1 MTGTGKLPIIAR
13 GGTGA
18 VTRHGPC
25 SYSEQLEL
33 SCIENTGGTLVRV
46 RRNGG
51 SAWLAI
57 LIGLV
62 FVLAAC
68 TAEDGGSDAT
78 GGPAGTN
85 GESGGATAGY
95 PSEDLQVM
103 APADPGGGW
112 DSTAR
117 AMQPVLEEVGG
128 VGAEVYNV
136 GGAGGTIGLAQFAE
150 ETVGD
155 PHQLMVMGLVMV
167 GGILTNDS
175 QVTLDDVTPIA
186 SLTSEQ
192 EAIVVTADSEFET
205 LEQLV
210 EAWVADPTSISWGGG
225 SAGGTDHILVGL
237 LAQAAGID
245 PSGINYVAHSG
256 GGEAVNAILSGAVT
270 AGVSGVSE
278 FTDQVDAGEMRW
290 LGVSGDAAPE
300 GIDSPTIADAGFDVV
315 LENWRGVVGA
325 PELSDADRD
334 AVVAFITEM
343 HDSDAWQ
350 AALEENGWS
359 DFFQAGDEFDSF
371 LAEEKTR
378 VEAVLADIGLT
389 GG

>member
-1 MTGTGKLPIIAR
+1 MNRLFRRPAAV
-13 GGTGA
+13 GGLA
-18 VTRHGPC
+18 
-25 SYSEQLEL
+25 
-33 SCIENTGGTLVRV
+33 LVV
-46 RRNGG
+46 
-51 SAWLAI
+51 A
-57 LIGLV
+57 
-62 FVLAAC
+62 LAAC
-68 TAEDGGSDAT
+68 TGGDSGDGGAASGD
-78 GGPAGTN
+78 GGAA
-85 GESGGATAGY
+85 SGGATADY
-95 PSEDLQVM
+95 PSEDLQIM

-128 VGAEVYNV
+128 VGVEVYNV

-150 ETVGD
+150 QEAGD

-175 QVTLDDVTPIA
+175 AVTLDDVTPIA

-192 EAIVVTADSEFET
+192 EAIVVTADSEYET

-210 EAWVADPTSISWGGG
+210 EAWKADPTSIAWGGG

-270 AGVSGVSE
+270 VGVSGVGE
-278 FTDQVDAGEMRW
+278 FADQVEAGEMRW
-290 LGVSGDAAPE
+290 LAVSGDEAPE
-300 GIDSPTIADAGFDVV
+300 GIDAPTISESGYDVV
-315 LENWRGVVGA
+315 LENWRGVVA
-325 PELSDADRD
+325 PPDLSDADRE
-334 AVVAFITEM
+334 AVVGLITEM
-343 HDSDAWQ
+343 RDSEAWQ
-350 AALEENGWS
+350 AALETNGWG
-359 DFFQAGDEFDSF
+359 DFFLAGDEFASYLED
-371 LAEEKTR
+371 EKTR
-378 VEAVLADIGLT
+378 VEGVLTEIGLI

>member
-1 MTGTGKLPIIAR
+1 MGTHRR
-13 GGTGA
+13 GPG
-18 VTRHGPC
+18 
-25 SYSEQLEL
+25 
-33 SCIENTGGTLVRV
+33 
-46 RRNGG
+46 
-51 SAWLAI
+51 WLAI

-62 FVLAAC
+62 LALAAC
-68 TAEDGGSDAT
+68 TAGGDGADASGGDGG
-78 GGPAGTN
+78 
-85 GESGGATAGY
+85 EATADY
-95 PSEDLQVM
+95 PSEDLQIM

-136 GGAGGTIGLAQFAE
+136 GGAAGTIGLAQFAE
-150 ETVGD
+150 ETSGD

-167 GGILTNDS
+167 GGIVTNES

-186 SLTSEQ
+186 SLTTEQ
-192 EAIVVTADSEFET
+192 EAIVVTADSEYET

-210 EAWVADPTSISWGGG
+210 EAWTADPTGISWGGG

-237 LAQAAGID
+237 LAQEAGID
-245 PSGINYVAHSG
+245 PAGINYVAHSG

-278 FTDQVDAGEMRW
+278 FAEQVEAGEMRF
-290 LGVSGDAAPE
+290 LAVSGESAPE
-300 GIDSPTIADAGFDVV
+300 GIDAPTITDAGFDVV
-315 LENWRGVVGA
+315 LENWRGVMGA
-325 PELSDADRD
+325 PDLSDADRE
-334 AVVAFITEM
+334 AVVGLITEM
-343 HDSDAWQ
+343 HDSEAWQ

-359 DFFQAGDEFDSF
+359 DFFRAGDEFATF
-371 LAEEKTR
+371 LGEERTR
-378 VEAVLADIGLT
+378 VEGVLAEIGLT

>member
-1 MTGTGKLPIIAR
+1 MSVQGSR
-13 GGTGA
+13 G
-18 VTRHGPC
+18 P
-25 SYSEQLEL
+25 
-33 SCIENTGGTLVRV
+33 
-46 RRNGG
+46 
-51 SAWLAI
+51 AWFAI
-57 LIGLV
+57 VMGLV
-62 FVLAAC
+62 LALAAC
-68 TAEDGGSDAT
+68 TTDEGGADAT
-78 GGPAGTN
+78 GGPAGTDGGDG
-85 GESGGATAGY
+85 GEATADY
-95 PSEDLQVM
+95 PSEDLQIM

-150 ETVGD
+150 ETTGD

-186 SLTSEQ
+186 ALTSEQ
-192 EAIVVTADSEFET
+192 EAIVVAADSEYET

-210 EAWVADPTSISWGGG
+210 EDWVADPTAISWGGG

-237 LAQAAGID
+237 LAQEAGVD

-278 FTDQVDAGEMRW
+278 FADQVEAGEMRW
-290 LGVSGDAAPE
+290 LGVSGEEPPE
-300 GIDSPTIADAGFDVV
+300 GIDAPTISEAGFDVV
-315 LENWRGVVGA
+315 LENWRGVMGA
-325 PELSDADRD
+325 PDLSDADRE
-334 AVVAFITEM
+334 AVVGLITEM
-343 HDSDAWQ
+343 HDSEAWQ

-359 DFFQAGDEFDSF
+359 DFFRAGDEFAAYLD
-371 LAEEKTR
+371 EEKTR
-378 VEAVLADIGLT
+378 VEGVLSEIGLI

>member
-1 MTGTGKLPIIAR
+1 M
-13 GGTGA
+13 
-18 VTRHGPC
+18 
-25 SYSEQLEL
+25 
-33 SCIENTGGTLVRV
+33 
-46 RRNGG
+46 
-51 SAWLAI
+51 

-68 TAEDGGSDAT
+68 TADDGGGT
-78 GGPAGTN
+78 GAPAGTD
-85 GESGGATAGY
+85 GDGGGATADY
-95 PSEDLQVM
+95 PSADLQVM

-150 ETVGD
+150 ETAGD

-175 QVTLDDVTPIA
+175 QVTLDAVTPIA

-192 EAIVVTADSEFET
+192 EAIVVAADSEYET

-210 EAWVADPTSISWGGG
+210 TDWVADPTSISWGGG

-245 PSGINYVAHSG
+245 PSGINYVAHAG

-278 FTDQVDAGEMRW
+278 FADQVDAGEMRW
-290 LGVSGDAAPE
+290 LAVSGESAPE

-315 LENWRGVVGA
+315 LENWRGVVAA
-325 PELSDADRD
+325 PDLSDADRE

-343 HDSDAWQ
+343 HDSPTWQ
-350 AALEENGWS
+350 AALETNGWS
-359 DFFQAGDEFDSF
+359 DFFQAGDEFATF
-371 LAEEKTR
+371 LDEEETR
-378 VEAVLADIGLT
+378 VEGVLAEIGLT